1 MRETVTGNV
10 KSAVATDLV
19 VVNGTTENVAGN
31 VTVEEST
38 KTDIG
43 KAAAIDV
50 KVTGNVIVK
59 GNTEVAV
66 TKGAYCNRTSCSDCK

>member
-66 TKGAYCNRTSCSDCK
+66 TKRAYCNRTSCSDCK